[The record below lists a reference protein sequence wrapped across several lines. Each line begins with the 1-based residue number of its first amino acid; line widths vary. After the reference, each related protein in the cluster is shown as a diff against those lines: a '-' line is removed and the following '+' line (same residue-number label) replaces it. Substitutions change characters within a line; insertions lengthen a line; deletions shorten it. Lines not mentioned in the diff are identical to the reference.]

1 MRTFMRNN
9 IKKLTEKQM
18 TQNSLKKDRIMAD
31 HSPQKESEPV
41 RTIPNL
47 LTLSRIVLIPII
59 MAAFYTDSHIG
70 RWVATFAFISACFTD
85 FMDGYVARLW
95 SQTTR
100 FGQFLDPIADKLMVA
115 STLMLLVGFGRIQ
128 PVSFLPAIII
138 LCREI
143 LVSGLREF
151 LSGLQVRMPV
161 SALAK
166 WKTATQMGA
175 ISLLLIGD
183 ISPFGGAVNLIGEGL
198 LWIAAVLT
206 LMTGYTYLKSSLRH
220 L

>member
-1 MRTFMRNN
+1 
-9 IKKLTEKQM
+9 M
-18 TQNSLKKDRIMAD
+18 TDFSRV
-31 HSPQKESEPV
+31 SEESKTLPS
-41 RTIPNL
+41 IPNL
-47 LTLSRIVLIPII
+47 LTLSRIALIPII
-59 MAAFYTDSHIG
+59 MAAFYTDNHIG

-95 SQTTR
+95 SQTSR
-100 FGQFLDPIADKLMVA
+100 FGQFLDPIADKLLVA
-115 STLMLLVGFGRIQ
+115 STLMMLVGFGRIQ

-166 WKTATQMGA
+166 WKTAAQMGA

-206 LMTGYTYLKSSLRH
+206 LITGYSYLKSSLRH